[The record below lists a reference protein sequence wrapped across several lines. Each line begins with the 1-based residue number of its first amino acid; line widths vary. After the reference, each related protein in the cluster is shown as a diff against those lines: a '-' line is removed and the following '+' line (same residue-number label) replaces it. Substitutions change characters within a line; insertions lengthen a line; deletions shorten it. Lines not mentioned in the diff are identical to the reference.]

1 MGAGGNMYIS
11 KIAAQAIVEE
21 IGEEIHEH
29 VNMMDAEGVII
40 ASTNSARIGQT
51 HEGAR
56 RIITEGLPELY
67 ITGDME
73 NETTR
78 RGINLPLIVRG
89 EIVGV
94 VGITG
99 EKERVVGYGKI
110 VRRMTEIMVTD
121 SIQKDKKRY
130 DQRVRYRFIQEWI
143 EKSAAGSYSR
153 NFIDRGNHLGIDI
166 TKPYRV
172 MVLYFRDYQELSD
185 TLEGQKLLEEME
197 ATIRHE
203 TNRSRILYLRVPPR
217 QICLLPKCSD
227 AQMEKTAEKFIGMI
241 DKKYG
246 RSVTAGFDS
255 ASCSGMDIARGVAEA
270 VRAASHAL
278 TWKENFYYYDDL
290 NIELFIN
297 EISEATMTEY
307 LEKLFGRDFGDK
319 LGDHM
324 NLIEHYFAYEGSVG
338 KMAEALYMHKNTLQ
352 YKLKKLSAITGKD
365 IRQPSNG
372 AIYYM
377 ALAFYQKLYM
387 ERIHFHDT
395 AE

>member
-143 EKSAAGSYSR
+143 EKSAAGSY
-153 NFIDRGNHLGIDI
+153 
-166 TKPYRV
+166 K
-172 MVLYFRDYQELSD
+172 
-185 TLEGQKLLEEME
+185 
-197 ATIRHE
+197 
-203 TNRSRILYLRVPPR
+203 
-217 QICLLPKCSD
+217 
-227 AQMEKTAEKFIGMI
+227 IG
-241 DKKYG
+241 
-246 RSVTAGFDS
+246 
-255 ASCSGMDIARGVAEA
+255 
-270 VRAASHAL
+270 RAH
-278 TWKENFYYYDDL
+278 
-290 NIELFIN
+290 
-297 EISEATMTEY
+297 
-307 LEKLFGRDFGDK
+307 
-319 LGDHM
+319 
-324 NLIEHYFAYEGSVG
+324 V
-338 KMAEALYMHKNTLQ
+338 
-352 YKLKKLSAITGKD
+352 
-365 IRQPSNG
+365 
-372 AIYYM
+372 
-377 ALAFYQKLYM
+377 
-387 ERIHFHDT
+387 
-395 AE
+395 